1 MYQLSELQKYLK
13 RINAG
18 HLLDVATGEGDFL
31 LYLLNSFS
39 SFDSATGLDINPEN
53 LRSARQKLGMQKIDI
68 MQGNVRKLPFED
80 NYFDT
85 ITVSNS
91 LHHFDNPAK
100 AIQSMLRVL
109 VPGGLL
115 VINEMIHENLNLA
128 QQAHFE
134 YHSLKAEIDT
144 VAGGYHRKIYT
155 KDEILEIVTES
166 SLEPAV
172 VVVSEDPPIIYSH
185 EKMWQ
190 FFRKL
195 DDFVSNTTHLPNGL
209 DFEQR
214 AQTIKELIKVN
225 GLQKPPQI
233 GILAYKD

>member
-31 LYLLNSFS
+31 LFLLESFS
-39 SFDSATGLDINPEN
+39 SFDSATALDINVEN
-53 LRSARQKLGMQKIDI
+53 LKIAKNRVGRQKVDFI
-68 MQGNVRKLPFED
+68 QGNIRKLPFED
-80 NYFDT
+80 NYFNT

-91 LHHFDNPAK
+91 LHHFDNPVK

-109 VPGGLL
+109 IPGGLL
-115 VINEMIHENLNLA
+115 VINEMVNEHLNPA
-128 QQAHFE
+128 QQVHFN

-144 VAGGYHRKIYT
+144 EEGGYHRKIYT
-155 KDEILEIVTES
+155 REELMEIIQES
-166 SLEPAV
+166 ALLPAV
-172 VVVSEDPPIIYSH
+172 TIISEDPPIINSH

-195 DDFVSNTTHLPNGL
+195 DDLVSNASHLPDGL
-209 DFEQR
+209 AFEQR
-214 AQTIKELIKVN
+214 AQNIKEMIEAN
-225 GLQKPPQI
+225 GFQKPPQI

>member
-1 MYQLSELQKYLK
+1 MYQLTELQDYLR

-31 LYLLNSFS
+31 LFLLDSFS
-39 SFDSATGLDINPEN
+39 SFDSATGLDTDPE
-53 LRSARQKLGMQKIDI
+53 KLKIAGRKAGMQKIDFV
-68 MQGNVRKLPFED
+68 QGNVRRLPFDE

-85 ITVSNS
+85 ISVSNS
-91 LHHFDNPAK
+91 LHHFDHPVK

-115 VINEMIHENLNLA
+115 VINEMINEHLNPA
-128 QQAHFE
+128 QLAHFE

-144 VAGGYHRKIYT
+144 SSGRYHRKIYT
-155 KDEILEIVTES
+155 KEEILEIVSES
-166 SLEPAV
+166 LLQPAV
-172 VVVSEDPPIIYSH
+172 MVICEDPPIIYSR

-190 FFRKL
+190 FFRQL
-195 DDFVSNTTHLPNGL
+195 DDFISNMAHLSNSIGY
-209 DFEQR
+209 EQR
-214 AQTIKELIKVN
+214 AQIIKEIIETN

>member
-31 LYLLNSFS
+31 LYLLDSFS
-39 SFDSATGLDINPEN
+39 SFDSATGLDFNAQN
-53 LRSARQKLGMQKIDI
+53 LKLARQKIGMQKVDLL
-68 MQGNVRKLPFED
+68 QGNVRKLPFED

-91 LHHFDNPAK
+91 LHHFDNPVK

-109 VPGGLL
+109 IPGGLL
-115 VINEMIHENLNLA
+115 VINEMIDEQLNMA
-128 QQAHFE
+128 QQAHYT

-144 VAGGYHRKIYT
+144 LSGGYHRKIYT
-155 KDEILEIVTES
+155 MDELLEIIHES

-172 VVVSEDPPIIYSH
+172 TVISVDPPIIYSH

-195 DDFVSNTTHLPNGL
+195 DDFVSNSTHLPNGI
-209 DFEQR
+209 DFEKR
-214 AQTIKELIKVN
+214 AQVIKEMIETN

-233 GILAYKD
+233 GIMAYKD

>member
-1 MYQLSELQKYLK
+1 MYQLTELQKYLK

-31 LYLLNSFS
+31 LYLLDSFS
-39 SFDSATGLDINPEN
+39 SFDSATGLDINSGN
-53 LRSARQKLGMQKIDI
+53 LRSARQKLGMQKVDI
-68 MQGNVRKLPFED
+68 IQGNVRKLPFED

-91 LHHFDNPAK
+91 LHHFENPTK

-109 VPGGLL
+109 IPGGLL
-115 VINEMIHENLNLA
+115 VINEMINENLNPA
-128 QQAHFE
+128 QQAHLE

-144 VAGGYHRKIYT
+144 AAGGFHRKIYT
-155 KDEILEIVTES
+155 KDELLKIVAES

-195 DDFVSNTTHLPNGL
+195 DDFVSNATHLPNGL

-214 AQTIKELIKVN
+214 AQNIKLTIEEN
-225 GLQKPPQI
+225 GFQKPPQM

>member
-1 MYQLSELQKYLK
+1 MYQLAELQKYLK

-31 LYLLNSFS
+31 LFLLESFS
-39 SFDSATGLDINPEN
+39 SFDSATGLDINDEN
-53 LRSARQKLGMQKIDI
+53 LKIARNKIGRQKVDFL
-68 MQGNVRKLPFED
+68 QGNVRRLPFEE

-100 AIQSMLRVL
+100 AIQSMLRTL
-109 VPGGLL
+109 IPGGLL
-115 VINEMIHENLNLA
+115 VINEMVNEHLNPA
-128 QQAHFE
+128 QQTHFD

-144 VAGGYHRKIYT
+144 ASGGYHREIYT
-155 KDEILEIVTES
+155 LQELQEIIRQS
-166 SLEPAV
+166 ALEPAV
-172 VVVSEDPPIIYSH
+172 SVLSEDPPIIYSH

-195 DDFVSNTTHLPNGL
+195 DDFVSNAAYLPNGMA
-209 DFEQR
+209 FEER
-214 AQTIKELIKVN
+214 AQTIKDMIAAN
-225 GLQKPPQI
+225 GFQKPPQL
-233 GILAYKD
+233 GLLVYKD

>member
-31 LYLLNSFS
+31 LYLLDSFS
-39 SFDSATGLDINPEN
+39 SFDSATGLDFNAEN
-53 LRSARQKLGMQKIDI
+53 LKLAKQKIGMQKVDL

-91 LHHFDNPAK
+91 LHHFDNPVK

-109 VPGGLL
+109 IPGGLL
-115 VINEMIHENLNLA
+115 VINEMIDEQLNMA
-128 QQAHFE
+128 QQAHFN

-144 VAGGYHRKIYT
+144 LSGGYHRKIYT
-155 KDEILEIVTES
+155 RDELLEIIHES

-172 VVVSEDPPIIYSH
+172 TVISVDPPIIYSH

-195 DDFVSNTTHLPNGL
+195 DDFVSNATHLPNGI
-209 DFEQR
+209 DFEKR
-214 AQTIKELIKVN
+214 AQGIKELIQTN

-233 GILAYKD
+233 GIMAYKD

>member
-1 MYQLSELQKYLK
+1 MYQLAELQKYLK
-13 RINAG
+13 RISAG

-31 LYLLNSFS
+31 LFLLESFS

-53 LRSARQKLGMQKIDI
+53 LKTARNKIGRQKVDFL
-68 MQGNVRKLPFED
+68 QGNVRRLPFED

-91 LHHFDNPAK
+91 LHHFDNPVK

-109 VPGGLL
+109 VPGGLF
-115 VINEMIHENLNLA
+115 VINEMINEHLNPA
-128 QQAHFE
+128 QQTHFD

-144 VAGGYHRKIYT
+144 ASGGYHRKIYSLQELQ
-155 KDEILEIVTES
+155 KIIRES
-166 SLEPAV
+166 GLVPAV
-172 VVVSEDPPIIYSH
+172 TITNEDPPIIYSH

-190 FFRKL
+190 FFHKL
-195 DDFVSNTTHLPNGL
+195 DDFVSNAIHLPNGL
-209 DFEQR
+209 AFEQR
-214 AQTIKELIKVN
+214 AQIIKEMIELN
-225 GLQKPPQI
+225 GFQKPPQV